1 MRRNR
6 AQRFV
11 FPQYL
16 AFHIS
21 LCVARLRSIQ
31 EPSTPA
37 TQQPS
42 TPTSRAPAS
51 PISSRTYRSDRD
63 PREDGSRN
71 ERTSVPFITQPTSSL
86 PGSSKPRDPANTPVT
101 PSRAHHT
108 HRAHGQQFS
117 TDERATASSSSRPA
131 PSLRG
136 NDPVNP
142 RDLFDHPAF
151 KQPIFRSQI
160 PFVPDESLVYQN
172 VRSLHGV
179 VRSSALPVIETTPVP
194 SSGPAL
200 DHYLQAMGYD
210 VHAKLAIDRALTYAD
225 ELVDFVRSIVP
236 QGIPVLE
243 AKYMWALY
251 KSSPPITNSANLHI
265 M

>member
-1 MRRNR
+1 M
-6 AQRFV
+6 
-11 FPQYL
+11 
-16 AFHIS
+16 
-21 LCVARLRSIQ
+21 
-31 EPSTPA
+31 
-37 TQQPS
+37 
-42 TPTSRAPAS
+42 
-51 PISSRTYRSDRD
+51 
-63 PREDGSRN
+63 N
-71 ERTSVPFITQPTSSL
+71 ERTTVPFRSQLTPSL
-86 PGSSKPRDPANTPVT
+86 PGNSKTRDRADTPVT
-101 PSRAHHT
+101 PSRAHPPR
-108 HRAHGQQFS
+108 RAHGQDS
-117 TDERATASSSSRPA
+117 SADDRATPAPSSRPTQGTPASSSRPT

-136 NDPVNP
+136 NDPVKP
-142 RDLFDHPAF
+142 HDLFNHPAF
-151 KQPIFRSQI
+151 KQPIFCSQI
-160 PFVPDESLVYQN
+160 PYVPDETLVYQN

-225 ELVDFVRSIVP
+225 ELVDFVRSIAP